1 MALADSGDELYGPIR
16 EILMPLAAAAL
27 SGGASWFAARRK
39 NRAEA
44 EKADA
49 EADAI
54 GGDLFQRQVKL
65 LADLWAAQNEDL
77 RAELDRLRVR
87 NDNLEQEIN
96 ALRKSLDDRRTD
108 DPIRRTVA
116 FVPPCDEGEN
126 P

>member
-39 NRAEA
+39 HRAEA

-65 LADLWAAQNEDL
+65 LAELWASQNEDL
-77 RAELDRLRVR
+77 RQELEKLRLR
-87 NDNLEQEIN
+87 NDNLEQEIKS
-96 ALRKSLDDRRTD
+96 LRKALDERRD
-108 DPIRRTVA
+108 EPIRRTVA
-116 FVPPCDEGEN
+116 FVPPCDEGAN